1 MKKIALSLASRRGLS
16 ARGGGVGSQARDRR
30 RAVSRGA
37 QRSDRSR
44 MVHLQGRLLP
54 QVNAWEFPP
63 SYINKPTFGING
75 PAFKSTVIPG
85 PPDRSALFRPRC
97 AGPSDVVRR
106 IALTNELY
114 DLAYILFANERFDDL
129 ERLLTDWTNKKERA
143 ADGRWKLGWFLE
155 AIEASGR
162 ETGEFEARLE
172 RLDRWKAKYPHSP
185 FPPIAEADL
194 WRTAAWRARGSGYS
208 SSVTPE
214 GWRLFHERCK
224 KAEQILLASRSYASD
239 NPLWSL
245 VYLETSPGPRM
256 VDRAAAHILPQGV
269 GAGAVVLYPI
279 HFAMLEYLH
288 RRWGGDWELITK
300 LVEYAEEKTKAT
312 EGDRSMHASIGISL
326 SATATISTY
335 SSMARIGAI

>member
-1 MKKIALSLASRRGLS
+1 MKKIALSLALLVAGCPLAAAETVRKLEI
-16 ARGGGVGSQARDRR
+16 A
-30 RAVSRGA
+30 GA
-37 QRSDRSR
+37 QFPAARSDLTDREWFTYK
-44 MVHLQGRLLP
+44 VGYFHKY
-54 QVNAWEFPP
+54 NAWESPP

-75 PAFKSTVIPG
+75 PALEPTVIPG
-85 PPDRSALFRPRC
+85 PPIVQHYSDLDAQGRPMWFD
-97 AGPSDVVRR
+97 GS
-106 IALTNELY
+106 LTNELY

-129 ERLLTDWTNKKERA
+129 ERLLADWTNKKERA

-172 RLDRWKAKYPHSP
+172 RLDRWRAKYPHSP

-245 VYLETSPGPRM
+245 VYLGDVCLASNGRSSSSSHSSARRWSRSHHSIPSISRCWSICI
-256 VDRAAAHILPQGV
+256 RA
-269 GAGAVVLYPI
+269 GAGT
-279 HFAMLEYLH
+279 
-288 RRWGGDWELITK
+288 G
-300 LVEYAEEKTKAT
+300 
-312 EGDRSMHASIGISL
+312 S
-326 SATATISTY
+326 
-335 SSMARIGAI
+335 